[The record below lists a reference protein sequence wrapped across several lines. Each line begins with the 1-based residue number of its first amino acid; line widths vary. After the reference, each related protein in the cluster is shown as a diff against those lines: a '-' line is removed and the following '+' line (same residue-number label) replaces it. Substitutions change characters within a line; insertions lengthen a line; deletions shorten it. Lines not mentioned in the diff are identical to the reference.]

1 MVSFENVSKF
11 RLSDISFCIPE
22 GMIVG
27 VIGRSGS
34 GKTTLLKLAC
44 GLLACEKGKVRT
56 FLQSPVKRRRQ
67 IASAIRFFSA
77 EHMPFREENTIVD
90 EFRKL
95 QSVYRLDQEAFWKE
109 YEQLAECLGFREY
122 EETEIRQLSLGQRR
136 RAELAVTV
144 LGDAALILLDEP
156 AVGLDESGKQ
166 VFLELLQKKKEKGAS
181 ILLASE
187 NMTEIERSC
196 DRILLLD
203 VGRLLYY
210 GSREQLMRRYAPVN
224 AMEIVYHGRLPDLED
239 LPLIEYS
246 INRNRM
252 KFCYNENVISAL
264 EIVNHIA
271 AQTVIVEM
279 NITRPRLED
288 VILRG
293 DFAGNSTGSIL

>member
-11 RLSDISFCIPE
+11 GLSDISFCIPE

-95 QSVYRLDQEAFWKE
+95 QSVYRLDREAFRKE

-122 EETEIRQLSLGQRR
+122 EETEVRQLSLGQRR

-144 LGDAALILLDEP
+144 LGDAELILLDEP

-271 AQTVIVEM
+271 AQTVILPA
-279 NITRPRLED
+279 IRPGLSCDCPKPGR
-288 VILRG
+288 V
-293 DFAGNSTGSIL
+293 